1 MQSYRYDNKLFP
13 MTGKEQKRGQTM
25 ADVRD
30 EEILSAA
37 EEIFG
42 DRIKRRPLGGG
53 ESSVENALA
62 LVSPI
67 NSQEVELLS
76 EVAGRFSVQLVG
88 LGAQTASA
96 PTMQSRS
103 ILVRFDLM
111 GDMRFPG
118 SDEPWVEVE
127 PGATL
132 LGLENNLEAR
142 GAGLAVYPTS
152 APRATV
158 GGWLAMDGLGVGSF
172 EYGWLH
178 ENVLSASVVLPRGE
192 LVEVAGGE
200 VRSVVGPEA
209 GKGIVVGAK
218 LRTRRADADVPFGA
232 AFGSADGLAC
242 AVSGVVEAGLPLWHL
257 AFLNPGM
264 AHARNLEEG
273 FVLFGAYPADRGERI
288 ERGLGGVLASCQGHA
303 LPAAEAYRAWG
314 ERFFPVTPS
323 ILPPRFSGLSREL
336 VSLVELSETLSGVE
350 NRRRHPAVQ
359 GTVARSG
366 EVLLL
371 TLEDHREGYA
381 R

>member
-1 MQSYRYDNKLFP
+1 
-13 MTGKEQKRGQTM
+13 MTEAQHEDALRTLEQ
-25 ADVRD
+25 V
-30 EEILSAA
+30 
-37 EEIFG
+37 FG
-42 DRIKRRPLGGG
+42 DRVKQGPVRGEGLGTEG
-53 ESSVENALA
+53 ALA
-62 LVSPI
+62 SVLPM
-67 NSQEVELLS
+67 NAKEVRSLT
-76 EVAGRFSVQLVG
+76 EVAGRFSVPLVA
-88 LGAQTASA
+88 LGGGTVAEDTVEKG
-96 PTMQSRS
+96 S
-103 ILVRFDLM
+103 ILIRFDLM
-111 GDMRFPG
+111 RRTRLPDRE
-118 SDEPWVEVE
+118 EPWAEAE
-127 PGATL
+127 TGASWL
-132 LGLENNLEAR
+132 QLDDELRVLGR
-142 GAGLAVYPTS
+142 GLAVYPTS
-152 APRATV
+152 APRATG

-178 ENVLSASVVLPRGE
+178 ENVLSASVVLPGGE
-192 LVEVAGGE
+192 LVEVAGEE

-209 GKGIVVGAK
+209 GEGIVVGAR
-218 LRTRRADADVPFGA
+218 LRTRLADADVPFGA
-232 AFGSADGLAC
+232 AFGSADELAC

-336 VSLVELSETLSGVE
+336 VSLVELSETLSGVA